1 MIETLNM
8 QSIIEGVETREQVD
22 YFLKNG
28 GKIFQGRY
36 FSEPL
41 KKEDFFDL
49 LQGKPSRELT
59 TEES

>member
-1 MIETLNM
+1 
-8 QSIIEGVETREQVD
+8 
-22 YFLKNG
+22 LKNG

-49 LQGKPSRELT
+49 LQGEIVSLSKQSF
-59 TEES
+59 